1 MRALETPRRLLLTF
15 ALLEDDAIAQLTRSA
30 AAFERHA
37 TAQLQHTRFSAQMH
51 WLERDGIV
59 QLVKTYA
66 DGKEHTLG
74 PRTNERLALHSK
86 YLADQLAA
94 QQALDVARQDLRASQ
109 GRNLAFGIARVPTI
123 VIRILNALESKGLGA
138 YYRVIGTHALYA
150 YEVAAGVVFD
160 AQSTATRDVD
170 LLWDVQQ
177 RIKLVANLDAAGLTM
192 LELLQRVDQ
201 TFERMEEQKESA
213 MNAEGFAV
221 DFLRRRGADDEG
233 ADSLSGKEGDVLPV
247 PAENSQAFLNSAPYE
262 QVVVG
267 LDGSMARMRTVDPG
281 IFMNFKRWLAQLDT
295 REPLKRHRDRRQA
308 DAVEQLLQR
317 GLLTSSVTW

>member
-1 MRALETPRRLLLTF
+1 MRALETPRRRLLTF
-15 ALLEDDAIAQLTRSA
+15 ALLENDAIAQLARSA
-30 AAFERHA
+30 TAFERHA
-37 TAQLQHTRFSAQMH
+37 TAQTQQSRFSAQMH
-51 WLERDGIV
+51 WLERGGTV

-74 PRTNERLALHSK
+74 PRTEERLALHRK
-86 YLADQLAA
+86 YLAGQLAA
-94 QQALDVARQDLRASQ
+94 QQALDVARQDLRATQ

-123 VIRILNALESKGLGA
+123 VIQILNALENKGLSA

-192 LELLQRVDQ
+192 LQLLQRLD
-201 TFERMEEQKESA
+201 TSFERMEDQKESA
-213 MNAEGFAV
+213 MNAESFAV
-221 DFLRRRGADDEG
+221 DFLRRRGADDEV

-247 PAENSQAFLNSAPYE
+247 PAENSQEFLNSPPYE
-262 QVVVG
+262 QVVIGV
-267 LDGSMARMRTVDPG
+267 DGSMARMRTVDPC
-281 IFMNFKRWLAQLDT
+281 IFLNFKRWLSTLDT
-295 REPLKRHRDRRQA
+295 RDPLKRHRDRRQA
-308 DAVEQLLQR
+308 DAVEQLLQQ
-317 GLLTSSVTW
+317 GLLASSTK

>member
-1 MRALETPRRLLLTF
+1 MRALETPRRRLLTF

-30 AAFERHA
+30 TAFERHA
-37 TAQLQHTRFSAQMH
+37 TAQTQQSRFSAQMH
-51 WLERDGIV
+51 WLERGGTV

-74 PRTNERLALHSK
+74 PRTEERLALHRK
-86 YLADQLAA
+86 YLAGQLAA
-94 QQALDVARQDLRASQ
+94 QQALDVARQDLRATQ

-123 VIRILNALESKGLGA
+123 VIQILNALENKGLSA

-192 LELLQRVDQ
+192 LELLNKFKGKQ
-201 TFERMEEQKESA
+201 MEV
-213 MNAEGFAV
+213 MFGNAWY
-221 DFLRRRGADDEG
+221 
-233 ADSLSGKEGDVLPV
+233 S
-247 PAENSQAFLNSAPYE
+247 
-262 QVVVG
+262 VVG
-267 LDGSMARMRTVDPG
+267 NGIDEDLGVAYFTVSYDEETEIVVPEGSIQAMA
-281 IFMNFKRWLAQLDT
+281 NL
-295 REPLKRHRDRRQA
+295 
-308 DAVEQLLQR
+308 
-317 GLLTSSVTW
+317 SVTGRSSGS